1 MCSMLFKAS
10 NHSCSTLLRLAL
22 AAHRDLVGISPN
34 PARTGGVTAPF
45 QAAGSLQCPAKYQT
59 RSHRSGVRISV
70 RREESLL

>member
-34 PARTGGVTAPF
+34 PAMNRRCNRAIS
-45 QAAGSLQCPAKYQT
+45 GSRFT
-59 RSHRSGVRISV
+59 SMSGQISNQIT
-70 RREESLL
+70 S